1 MDDHLKAYIVYLI
14 LNGRLDEALEILSK
28 WYGVEKPKIRIGRVK
43 GRSKALAV
51 YLANKKTIVIQDG
64 SLYTNPF
71 VILHEFYHHIRYRG
85 GKHRGTEKNA
95 DEYAKGFIDAYRR
108 VSSKYSGEES

>member
-1 MDDHLKAYIVYLI
+1 MDDNFKAYIVQLI
-14 LNGRLDEALEILSK
+14 LDGKLDEALELLSK
-28 WYGVEKPKIRIGRVK
+28 EYGVEKPKIKIGKVK
-43 GRSKALAV
+43 GKSRALAV
-51 YLANKKTIVIQDG
+51 YVAKKKTIIVQDG

-95 DEYAKGFIDAYRR
+95 DKYAQDFIEAYKR
-108 VSSKYSGEES
+108 VISRYGSLEK